1 MVNKR
6 PLANDKTDRNKLR
19 AKRLTRRL
27 ESHPEMLDRFES
39 ILDLAE
45 NGEGVSFDEI
55 EQCLF
60 ENVRCLGGKPWK
72 AGLNVER
79 RRWVKQ
85 LEPNRRGC
93 SSAERN

>member
-1 MVNKR
+1 MPDPAFEV
-6 PLANDKTDRNKLR
+6 PSGDAG
-19 AKRLTRRL
+19 
-27 ESHPEMLDRFES
+27 SDRFDS